1 MLAVLLALLCA
12 ASGVLLVLL
21 LWHRESALKW
31 NWLLQGSLSLG
42 FGLGLFSVIFMLC
55 RAAGGQRLLAI
66 DLVACALLL
75 AGYLFKRRH
84 TAVVTLAPLPSEAT
98 GSHWLPPVLRSAFAV
113 ALFAA
118 LYSAILRIIAY
129 PHGDGWDA
137 FAIWNLH
144 ARFLFRNGEHWRD
157 GFTPLI
163 PWSHPDYPLLLP
175 AAIAHFW
182 TGLGHEAQ
190 IVPALIGLVFT
201 FSTVALLYSSLARLR
216 GQISATLGGLALL
229 ATPFFIEQGTS
240 QYADVPLSFFILA
253 TIVLICLSENT
264 SRVGRSRGLPVLAG
278 ISCGFAAWTKNEGLL
293 FLLAIVTSR
302 LLLSAMTRSR
312 STLAV
317 AHPPLGEDARAGS
330 TSLAFFLAG
339 TAPLLLL
346 ITWFKRLVGAPNELF
361 SSIAFHKLLDAWRY
375 GAILKW
381 YGKDFLRF
389 GDWFL
394 IPGTLLL
401 AGLYLASLETDQ
413 PATSRSYRAC
423 LIAVTMTFCG
433 YFVIYLIT
441 PYDLYWHLR
450 FSLSRLFLQ
459 LWPAVIF
466 LFFLRNSAL
475 NPGLTNMEFVSK

>member
-66 DLVACALLL
+66 DLVAFALLL

-84 TAVVTLAPLPSEAT
+84 TAVVTLAPLPSEET
-98 GSHWLPPVLRSAFAV
+98 DSHWLPPVLRSAFAV

-216 GQISATLGGLALL
+216 GQISAMLGGLTLL
-229 ATPFFIEQGTS
+229 ATPFFIDQGTS

-253 TIVLICLSENT
+253 TIVLICLSEN
-264 SRVGRSRGLPVLAG
+264 SYGVGRDRGLPVLAG

-302 LLLSAMTRSR
+302 LLVSAMTRSR
-312 STLAV
+312 STSAV
-317 AHPPLGEDARAGS
+317 APQLLDEDGRAGS
-330 TSLAFFLAG
+330 SSFAFFLAG
-339 TAPLLLL
+339 IAPLLLL
-346 ITWFKRLVGAPNELF
+346 ITWFKRLVGASNELF
-361 SSIAFHKLLDAWRY
+361 SSIAFRKLLDASRY
-375 GAILKW
+375 LAILKW

-389 GDWFL
+389 GEWFL

-401 AGLYLASLETDQ
+401 AGLDLASSETHL
-413 PATSRSYRAC
+413 PAASPDSRAC
-423 LIAVTMTFCG
+423 RIALAMTLSG

-450 FSLSRLFLQ
+450 FSLNRLFLQ
-459 LWPAVIF
+459 LWPAAIF

-475 NPGLTNMEFVSK
+475 NPCRSDAESVSK